1 MEFDKFKTDAS
12 KRYLQRGSTELP
24 TKCYQKKLCDNP
36 GTIHNGQS
44 QNITDHQRISAL
56 AAHQSIGLN
65 SEIGSGKT
73 KQIMRPLSKAA
84 LLDTAAHLTAA
95 AVTRG
100 GDRQSYRMVFV
111 SGMPGIIEVQQR
123 IRFVAERCKIPVSH
137 CEIIDPVHTLVLLEF
152 EKNNADRVARVRS
165 ELATHLYDV
174 DDRALVVSMQRD
186 MVDTATGQD
195 GLTSSNVVAMATM
208 SRSMER
214 MKTNTG
220 NKNVRLI
227 LAPSARKG
235 LVQQTY
241 RHLCERCLPSIFLV
255 TSIKWYGI

>member
-24 TKCYQKKLCDNP
+24 TKCYQRKLCDNP
-36 GTIHNGQS
+36 GTIDNGQS

-56 AAHQSIGLN
+56 AAYQSIGLN
-65 SEIGSGKT
+65 SEMGRGKT
-73 KQIMRPLSKAA
+73 TQIMRPLSKAA

-137 CEIIDPVHTLVLLEF
+137 SEIIDPVHTLVLLEF
-152 EKNNADRVARVRS
+152 EK
-165 ELATHLYDV
+165 
-174 DDRALVVSMQRD
+174 
-186 MVDTATGQD
+186 
-195 GLTSSNVVAMATM
+195 
-208 SRSMER
+208 
-214 MKTNTG
+214 K
-220 NKNVRLI
+220 
-227 LAPSARKG
+227 
-235 LVQQTY
+235 
-241 RHLCERCLPSIFLV
+241 
-255 TSIKWYGI
+255 